1 MHGNNVNEHAIV
13 GSLIGTAVGDS
24 IGLPFE
30 GLSKKRQIKLYP
42 DVSRHHFLFGRG
54 MISDDTE
61 HACLTAEAIIIATI
75 GENEFLN
82 ALSQKLKIWL
92 SDLPAGVG
100 LATLKAVLKLW
111 LGFPPERC
119 GVFSAGNGPAMRSP
133 IIGVCFGSNS
143 DMLHRFVQASTQLTH
158 TDPKAKFGA
167 LAVALAAYMAGAY
180 KEEIAPDSYYEALS
194 KLLNRESSEAVEF
207 LRLMEQVADSVSR
220 DGTTETFAEMQGLRN
235 GISGYMYHTVPAA
248 IHAWLANQNDFKSGI
263 TEIIRCGGDTDTTA
277 AILGGIIGAHV
288 GKEGIPAQWIDGIK
302 EWPRTVWWIERLGKE
317 LAYVLSNG
325 IRRYDLSLPWYG
337 ISLRNVFFLIIVLA
351 HGFRRLLPPY

>member
-1 MHGNNVNEHAIV
+1 M

-42 DVSRHHFLFGRG
+42 DVFRHHFLFGRG

-75 GENEFLN
+75 GEDEFLN
-82 ALSQKLKIWL
+82 ALSRKLKIWL
-92 SDLPAGVG
+92 SGLPAGVG

-133 IIGVCFGSNS
+133 IIGVCFGSHS
-143 DMLHRFVQASTQLTH
+143 DMLHHFVQASTQLTH

-207 LRLMEQVADSVSR
+207 LMLMEQVADSV
-220 DGTTETFAEMQGLRN
+220 
-235 GISGYMYHTVPAA
+235 
-248 IHAWLANQNDFKSGI
+248 
-263 TEIIRCGGDTDTTA
+263 
-277 AILGGIIGAHV
+277 
-288 GKEGIPAQWIDGIK
+288 
-302 EWPRTVWWIERLGKE
+302 
-317 LAYVLSNG
+317 
-325 IRRYDLSLPWYG
+325 
-337 ISLRNVFFLIIVLA
+337 
-351 HGFRRLLPPY
+351 